1 MYFYTLPETLIP
13 GPHAV
18 YYIIHN
24 NSNNFCWHLCFCCL
38 ISAYVWSFS
47 FYLTLLQCFFQRG
60 SICDVSKSFIVYIFQ
75 AKKPGQMK
83 RKKWWH
89 FINFVQFWCKLQ
101 TVAQYHKRIIQLVK
115 SGTEACNLLYQTW
128 GKNST
133 AVLLSRA
140 NQKVHIWT
148 VRFNRMSAIIVNAHI
163 AQRAQNFA
171 LFWLIWAILLRTY
184 SLLVYF
190 WIMRW
195 CP

>member
-1 MYFYTLPETLIP
+1 MCYHVFFTPSQKPWFPDHMLCNMSSILIP
-13 GPHAV
+13 IIFADICFLLLNFHPCMIFFILPHSSAMFLSERFNLWCLK
-18 YYIIHN
+18 IIYSLH
-24 NSNNFCWHLCFCCL
+24 
-38 ISAYVWSFS
+38 FS
-47 FYLTLLQCFFQRG
+47 VQ
-60 SICDVSKSFIVYIFQ
+60 
-75 AKKPGQMK
+75 KKTKKHGQMK

-148 VRFNRMSAIIVNAHI
+148 VRFNRIYESVADVPE
-163 AQRAQNFA
+163 
-171 LFWLIWAILLRTY
+171 
-184 SLLVYF
+184 S
-190 WIMRW
+190 
-195 CP
+195 